1 MSGRL
6 ADIEGRIA
14 GIGQLGSVVNA
25 MRGIAAA
32 RAQQARN
39 QVAAIDAH
47 AGMIAAALGRALSLL
62 PEAPRD
68 VRTARGRGAMVLFCA
83 EQGFAGAFN
92 EKVLDQATRGLG
104 DTDLFLI
111 GTRGIMLARERGLTP
126 RWTLEMPGHTP
137 AIPKLADLIVTMLE
151 APIAAGEIT
160 RLDAVFAHWRPGGGT
175 DTVHRALLPFDYGAF
190 SLTALREPPL
200 VHLAPHV
207 LLSELA
213 GDYIHA
219 QLCNAALHAF
229 AAENEARMEAMA
241 GAHSQIERQTAELSA
256 LRRRIRQ
263 EEITAEIIELS
274 SGEMAA
280 NDATR

>member
-1 MSGRL
+1 MTGRL
-6 ADIEGRIA
+6 AEIEGRIA
-14 GIGQLGSVVNA
+14 GIGQLGTVVNA

-47 AGMIAAALGRALSLL
+47 AGMIAGALGRALSLL
-62 PEAPRD
+62 TEVPRD
-68 VRTARGRGAMVLFCA
+68 SGGGRGRRAMVLFGA

-92 EKVLDQATRGLG
+92 ERVLDRAAAELEE
-104 DTDLFLI
+104 TDLFLI
-111 GTRGIMLARERGLTP
+111 GTRGIMLARERGLAP
-126 RWTLEMPGHTP
+126 RWTLEMPAHTP
-137 AIPKLADLIVTMLE
+137 AIPTLAERIVETLE

-175 DTVHRALLPFDYGAF
+175 EMTHRPLLPFDYAAF
-190 SLTALREPPL
+190 SLTATREPPL
-200 VHLAPHV
+200 VHLAPTV
-207 LLSELA
+207 LLSELV

-241 GAHSQIERQTAELSA
+241 GAHSQIERQMTELEA

-274 SGEMAA
+274 SGEAA
-280 NDATR
+280 ARDAAG